1 MSLVE
6 PKSSPSACVV
16 GGDMRC
22 VENGSVLTIG
32 DNGAQHSV
40 GLVSVGTSAAVLGM
54 PANVSVCT
62 AEVHHWHVQKLVSQW
77 LALG

>member
-6 PKSSPSACVV
+6 PESSPSACVL
-16 GGDMRC
+16 GGDMQC

-40 GLVSVGTSAAVLGM
+40 GLVSVGTSAAVL
-54 PANVSVCT
+54 
-62 AEVHHWHVQKLVSQW
+62 
-77 LALG
+77 